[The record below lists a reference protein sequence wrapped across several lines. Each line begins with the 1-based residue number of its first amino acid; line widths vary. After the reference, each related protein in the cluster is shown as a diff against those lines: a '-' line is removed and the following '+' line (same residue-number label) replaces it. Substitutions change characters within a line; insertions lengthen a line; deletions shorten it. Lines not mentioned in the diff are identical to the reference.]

1 MINNKEFAVSVADAI
16 IRDIRTKQIVMIG
29 KAFVDTGLKQAV
41 QNKEVRGGFGNAL
54 QYEFAYNKVVSCEIQ
69 SANFK
74 EEYIAMNNGVPI
86 VNEMAEYWNYSEVH
100 KIKSQK
106 VTLNEAPVA
115 GTNVYVELPNNTIET
130 VTPVGKEVTIV
141 TPIEDDEEILCT
153 YRVKNIVDTI
163 TIDTSHYPIAYE
175 LTLIAKVFDKTGQTK
190 EMQIEIPEWK
200 VEGNFDL
207 NLKADDVVVPKIS
220 GKALDHNGKYAMVH
234 MKRVDGQEI
243 PIQQI
248 AVTSPEVELKK
259 GEKYIP
265 QVIGVRG
272 GVYGNV
278 QIPLERLII
287 KSSDTTKVK
296 VNTDSSIEGVA
307 VGTAKITVSLK
318 DDISKKDII
327 EVECVST
334 TI

>member
-1 MINNKEFAVSVADAI
+1 MQNNKEFAVSVADAI

-54 QYEFAYNKVVSCEIQ
+54 QYEFSYNKVVSCEIQ

-86 VNEMAEYWNYSEVH
+86 VNEMAEYWNYSEAH

-106 VTLNEAPVA
+106 ITLKEEPVA
-115 GTNVYVELPNNTIET
+115 GTNVYVELPNSTIET
-130 VTPVGKEVTIV
+130 VVPVGKTITLT
-141 TPIEDDEEILCT
+141 TPVQDDEEILCT
-153 YRVKNIVDTI
+153 YRVKNVIDTI

-207 NLKADDVVVPKIS
+207 NLKADDVVVPKIA

-248 AVTSPEVELKK
+248 AVTEPEVEIVK

-265 QVIGVRG
+265 QVIGIRG

-278 QIPLERLII
+278 QVPLDRLDI
-287 KSSDTTKVK
+287 KSSDALKVK
-296 VNTDSSIEGVA
+296 VGTDNVLEGLA
-307 VGTAKITVSLK
+307 AGTSKITVALK
-318 DDISKKDII
+318 DDPSKKDII
-327 EVECVST
+327 EAECT
-334 TI
+334 TV